1 VANQIEFD
9 VKVSDAG
16 VVSANAKIKASNDTV
31 EESFHDVDAA
41 AKKAGEG
48 IGSSTEKAAKRV
60 KSSTAQASAGMV
72 GLSRKTGMAAV
83 QFEQFVGQV
92 NYGGN
97 IIQAAAFQMADLG
110 IVLGAPMLGA
120 IAGLSASIVGMLVP
134 SLFDAE
140 DKTEKLID
148 KLRELAETKIL
159 TKEQAALL
167 AQEERKLIKEKEE
180 LIKTTR
186 EEIAENERQLKNI
199 GNIIER
205 GQLGAKAYNNLQKS
219 ARELNEEIV
228 AFNAVIST
236 SNQEIDESRVK
247 LDFYTAAVKGNI
259 DQTKAQKE
267 AIMDFVASIQAQAD
281 AIGKTERQI
290 ALQKATQD
298 GANQSQIDAINAAYD
313 AIEAEEERVK
323 AAIIA
328 QRELLKAQREASAE
342 RLKIEREEEAER
354 LKIKREAEQQSAA
367 RVSAVEQ
374 IRQEIMTEQ
383 QLMAQKFITDGEML
397 KEALANE
404 EITKAEFDAIER
416 ERVAQH
422 QQALIALEN
431 QSVNERIALQKKY
444 EATVASM
451 RNAALQNAAGL
462 LDQFAGQ
469 SKAAAIASIAIN
481 KGLSLAQNTQ
491 NTLVAQTRALA
502 ELGPIAGPPMAATIG
517 AYGKLNGALI
527 AATGLAQAANVSNGN
542 TAQFSGGVPATA
554 TTTNSSA
561 VAQAP
566 NRTFD
571 IRGLNPSD
579 MVSGQQVYDL
589 LKALAG
595 DGYDFN
601 FIGG

>member
-1 VANQIEFD
+1 MANQIEFD

-16 VVSANAKIKASNDTV
+16 AVSANAKIKASNDTV

-60 KSSTAQASAGMV
+60 KGASAQAAAGLAKV
-72 GLSRKTGMAAV
+72 SRSSGQAGI
-83 QFEQFVGQV
+83 QIQQFVGQV
-92 NYGGN
+92 
-97 IIQAAAFQMADLG
+97 QAGTQPLLAFSQQAADLG
-110 IVLGAPMLGA
+110 IVMGAPLLGA
-120 IAGLSASIVGMLVP
+120 IVGIGASLAMAFIPQVTESEDKVGELIETLKELQRTQLLTAEQAEFLAATESKSIKDKEEAIKKLEEQIKLEQTRNDRLKATDYGSWEKEQKKVSDSLEESTIKILSQRASI
-134 SLFDAE
+134 
-140 DKTEKLID
+140 KLLQSQIEES
-148 KLRELAETKIL
+148 KLRLQAYSAASSEGTKQ
-159 TKEQAALL
+159 TEEQI
-167 AQEERKLIKEKEE
+167 ESVKKL
-180 LIKTTR
+180 
-186 EEIAENERQLKNI
+186 
-199 GNIIER
+199 
-205 GQLGAKAYNNLQKS
+205 
-219 ARELNEEIV
+219 V
-228 AFNAVIST
+228 
-236 SNQEIDESRVK
+236 ES
-247 LDFYTAAVKGNI
+247 L
-259 DQTKAQKE
+259 
-267 AIMDFVASIQAQAD
+267 QAQAD

-323 AAIIA
+323 AAILA

-502 ELGPIAGPPMAATIG
+502 ELGPVAGPPMAATIG